1 VLEFSGLK
9 VDGKTTS
16 ESSGLVTTVHEPL
29 QAMNFQMD
37 VDSKGVDPATHGPR
51 KPVHVS
57 GDGSG
62 AQIDITLAQFQPQ
75 PLLDAWRFLVG
86 HPERADVAR
95 DFDKLKTVL
104 TALAA
109 DRLKLDEQVNLAKL
123 NVVTEGGPIA
133 VEGFTVGVGGAN
145 MGASTGFYE
154 RFAAHDIKLPDGLAP
169 SMYGPLI
176 PVSFNIGFKATG
188 FDIEAGVQEWLADAK
203 LDGDGPVLSADD
215 QAKVSA
221 KFLGGRP
228 VLVEIEPSRLVT
240 EDLDLAFDG
249 KITINGG
256 ERTGTLKI
264 TLRDFAKTEQAL
276 QALPP
281 QMAQQMTPALA
292 MAKGLATA
300 EPDGSLVWICSVGHD
315 HMIKVNG
322 LPISKAPF

>member
-109 DRLKLDEQVNLAKL
+109 DRLKLDEQISLAKL

-154 RFAAHDIKLPDGLAP
+154 RFAAHDIKLPGELAP
-169 SMYGPLI
+169 PMYAPYI
-176 PVSFNIGFKATG
+176 PSSFHFGFKATG
-188 FDIEAGVQEWLADAK
+188 FDIEAATQEWLADAK
-203 LDGDGPVLSADD
+203 PDGDGAMLSKED
-215 QAKVSA
+215 QDKVTQ
-221 KFLGGRP
+221 KLVGGRP
-228 VLVEIEPSRLVT
+228 ILFEIEPSRLVGPNA
-240 EDLDLAFDG
+240 DLAFEG
-249 KITINGG
+249 KFTIDNG

-264 TLRDFAKTEQAL
+264 TLRDFAKLEASL
-276 QALPP
+276 QTLPP
-281 QMAQQMTPALA
+281 QLAQQVTPALA
-292 MAKGLATA
+292 MVKGLATA